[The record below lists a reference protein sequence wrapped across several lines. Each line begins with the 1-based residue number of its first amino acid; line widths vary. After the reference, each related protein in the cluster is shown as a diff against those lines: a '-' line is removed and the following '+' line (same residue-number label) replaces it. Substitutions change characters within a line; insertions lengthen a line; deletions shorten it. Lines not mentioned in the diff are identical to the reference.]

1 MYSVNV
7 LWFFTI
13 GVSSF
18 GNPRIEAYLQLP
30 AAYRSLSRPSSAPD
44 AKAFTLCSCS
54 LELPSFASIRQDTCA
69 LIARSVR
76 FSFVLT
82 WIAWVSLK
90 HGWTQSVSFW
100 VRYSQQKGVSFLLC
114 FASPCWFLSWQNC
127 FYPLIG
133 KTWSLNLFRNRDSSL
148 SSLSVF
154 SYSIYALFDF
164 QWAQTHTWVW
174 LEFAMGIEPRRA
186 SASQV
191 SHPMRILF
199 ENWWE
204 SNPALRSAEQQ
215 ELRSCT

>member
-54 LELPSFASIRQDTCA
+54 LELPSFA
-69 LIARSVR
+69 LILRPVR

-82 WIAWVSLK
+82 WIAWVSYK
-90 HGWTQSVSFW
+90 TWIIVFFAAK
-100 VRYSQQKGVSFLLC
+100 RFFLL
-114 FASPCWFLSWQNC
+114 A
-127 FYPLIG
+127 
-133 KTWSLNLFRNRDSSL
+133 LFRFALLISQLTKLFLPFDWKDLISHSFKWDSSL

-154 SYSIYALFDF
+154 SYSIFRFIRFSMSTNSRLSS
-164 QWAQTHTWVW
+164 V
-174 LEFAMGIEPRRA
+174 
-186 SASQV
+186 
-191 SHPMRILF
+191 
-199 ENWWE
+199 
-204 SNPALRSAEQQ
+204 
-215 ELRSCT
+215 

>member
-54 LELPSFASIRQDTCA
+54 LELPSFAPTF
-69 LIARSVR
+69 RSVR

-90 HGWTQSVSFW
+90 HGFFFAAK
-100 VRYSQQKGVSFLLC
+100 RCFLLALFR
-114 FASPCWFLSWQNC
+114 FASLIAQCWQNC
-127 FYPLIG
+127 TKDSTLVESFEFSVSWILLPFWLERPDLSISFEIEIRLCPLY
-133 KTWSLNLFRNRDSSL
+133 LFFHTQFML
-148 SSLSVF
+148 
-154 SYSIYALFDF
+154 YSIFNEHKL
-164 QWAQTHTWVW
+164 T
-174 LEFAMGIEPRRA
+174 LEFD
-186 SASQV
+186 
-191 SHPMRILF
+191 
-199 ENWWE
+199 
-204 SNPALRSAEQQ
+204 
-215 ELRSCT
+215 

>member
-54 LELPSFASIRQDTCA
+54 LELPSFALTF
-69 LIARSVR
+69 RSVR

-90 HGWTQSVSFW
+90 HGFSFAAKRFFPSCFVSLRLTDFSVLTKLFTLWLERPDLSIPFEIEIRLCPLYLFFHTQF
-100 VRYSQQKGVSFLLC
+100 F
-114 FASPCWFLSWQNC
+114 
-127 FYPLIG
+127 
-133 KTWSLNLFRNRDSSL
+133 
-148 SSLSVF
+148 
-154 SYSIYALFDF
+154 ALFDF
-164 QWAQTHTWVW
+164 QWAWSSR
-174 LEFAMGIEPRRA
+174 FM
-186 SASQV
+186 
-191 SHPMRILF
+191 
-199 ENWWE
+199 N
-204 SNPALRSAEQQ
+204 SNTYPFGCVIKFLTTF
-215 ELRSCT
+215 L

>member
-90 HGWTQSVSFW
+90 HGFFFAAKRV
-100 VRYSQQKGVSFLLC
+100 FLLALFR
-114 FASPCWFLSWQNC
+114 FASLISQCWQNC
-127 FYPLIG
+127 LPFWLERPDLSIPFEIEIRLCPLY
-133 KTWSLNLFRNRDSSL
+133 LF
-148 SSLSVF
+148 F
-154 SYSIYALFDF
+154 HTQFFALFDF
-164 QWAQTHTWVW
+164 QWAWSSRFMNSNTYPYGCVIKFFLPFGSGWHKWTRTTD
-174 LEFAMGIEPRRA
+174 LALIRRA
-186 SASQV
+186 
-191 SHPMRILF
+191 L
-199 ENWWE
+199 
-204 SNPALRSAEQQ
+204 
-215 ELRSCT
+215 